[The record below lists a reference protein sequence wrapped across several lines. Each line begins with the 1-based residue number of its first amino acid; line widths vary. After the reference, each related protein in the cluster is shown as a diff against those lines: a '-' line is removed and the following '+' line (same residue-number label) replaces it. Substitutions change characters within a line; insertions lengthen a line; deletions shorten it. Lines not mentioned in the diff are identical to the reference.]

1 MSAFLFDYRR
11 LNEMRVYRMNESDLV
26 CAESE
31 TEAKSFYLKTVG
43 FDDIEIEKDFLGEV
57 SLQDTVSDLDDD
69 GDVVK
74 ITLGELIKSENI
86 TEPCII
92 ASTEY

>member
-1 MSAFLFDYRR
+1 MK
-11 LNEMRVYRMNESDLV
+11 VYRMNECDWV

-31 TEAKSFYLKTVG
+31 SEAKSFYLKTVG
-43 FDDIEIEKDFLGEV
+43 FDDIEIDEDFMGEV
-57 SLQDTVSDLDDD
+57 SLQDTISDFDDD
-69 GDVVK
+69 GNVVK
-74 ITLGELIKSENI
+74 KTLGELIESENI